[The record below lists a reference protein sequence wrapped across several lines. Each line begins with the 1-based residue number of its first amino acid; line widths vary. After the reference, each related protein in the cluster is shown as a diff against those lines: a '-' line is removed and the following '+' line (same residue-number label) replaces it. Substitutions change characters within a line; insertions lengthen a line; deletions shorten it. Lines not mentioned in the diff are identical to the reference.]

1 MTTITPDMID
11 EAARLEAAWPAD
23 AGTYYQNRFEA
34 DALPHW
40 CAMHPVLNHCLTAGD
55 GREWVPLPDGF
66 EARALIL
73 ARLTD
78 ALKLLGRG
86 AWAMARRTWHVD
98 TYDGRRNGVSWDL
111 LIHDGRG
118 YVYKAQTSHITDR
131 DPGFSDALAHL
142 VGQEVYQAR
151 RFARECAERAR
162 AVSIAA
168 ERGYKAGQRLK
179 LQRISWQRFSSA
191 VIESVSETGVV
202 VLTACKR
209 GSGRRWRVQCDAH
222 AIVEAKA

>member
-11 EAARLEAAWPAD
+11 EAARLEAAWPKD
-23 AGTYYQNRFEA
+23 GSNYTQDRFEA

-40 CAMHPVLNHCLTAGD
+40 CEHHPVLNHCITAGD
-55 GREWVPLPDGF
+55 GGNWLPLPDAF
-66 EARALIL
+66 ADRAVLL

-86 AWAMARRTWHVD
+86 AWAMARREWAH
-98 TYDGRRNGVSWDL
+98 DGQAGVLWDM

-118 YVYKAQTSHITDR
+118 YVYRVQTSHIRDR
-131 DPGFSDALAHL
+131 DPVFSDALSHL
-142 VGQEVYQAR
+142 VGQEVFEAR
-151 RFARECAERAR
+151 RLARQRADRERAV
-162 AVSIAA
+162 AVAA

-191 VIESVSETGVV
+191 VIESVSEAGVV
-202 VLTACKR
+202 VMTACKR
-209 GSGRRWRVQCDAH
+209 GSPRRWRVQCPADV
-222 AIVEAKA
+222 IVEATP